1 MEALNEN
8 RCLELIEAYGANPAR
23 WPVNERAAGKARL
36 DIPTPAILKA
46 MEEARGLD
54 RLLSFVPL
62 PILSPFL
69 TRRVIALYERERSQP
84 RWAPMAAAATLL
96 IGVSLGWM
104 GAASDPLKASDI
116 GTEVPVYSAMDVPQ
130 NWMFEDLS

>member
-8 RCLELIEAYGANPAR
+8 RCLELIEAYGANLAR
-23 WPVNERAAGKARL
+23 WPEGERAAGKVRL
-36 DIPTPAILKA
+36 DKPSPAILRA

-62 PILSPFL
+62 PLLSPLL

-84 RWAPMAAAATLL
+84 RWAPLAAAATLL

-104 GAASDPLKASDI
+104 GAASDPLSAAEI
-116 GTEVPVYSAMDVPQ
+116 GTEIPVYSALDVPQ
-130 NWMFEDLS
+130 TWLFEDFS